1 MVLLL
6 LMMLMMM
13 LMLMMMHSTSLIH
26 LLINLVQG
34 LWIQHP
40 NMAILGKSKLQTRHL
55 LGTSTTQN

>member
-1 MVLLL
+1 MLLL
-6 LMMLMMM
+6 LM
-13 LMLMMMHSTSLIH
+13 LMLLMHSTSLSLMIH